1 MEKNDEKRSR
11 QKIRLLLSDYLTPPK
26 INKMKNT
33 LLGLITIILLG
44 GVAHQFLPWWII
56 VVVAAI
62 VGMIF
67 HKHAGA
73 SFLYGFVGV
82 LLLWGLA
89 AYRLDAGNE
98 SILSA
103 RMGEIFGGIGSMGM
117 IGATALLGGILG
129 GFGAM
134 TGTLGRKLFE

>member
-1 MEKNDEKRSR
+1 
-11 QKIRLLLSDYLTPPK
+11 
-26 INKMKNT
+26 MKNI
-33 LLGLITIILLG
+33 LLGAISIILLG
-44 GVAHQFLPWWII
+44 GVAHQFSPWWSI

-67 HKHAGA
+67 SKNANS

-89 AYRLDAGNE
+89 AYRLDVGNE
-98 SILSA
+98 SILST
-103 RMGEIFGGIGSMGM
+103 RMGEIFGDIGSLGM

-129 GFGAM
+129 GFGAL
-134 TGTLGRKLFE
+134 TGTLGRKLFD